1 MIVDSKCSFLSQR
14 KLPKMTLIKPKV
26 VGDHIVLKAPNKKET
41 QFLINYKGKMVKCRL
56 WSDYLDC
63 FSYGVDSEISRWL
76 SDVLECENLDLVC
89 LDNLAKRRDGDFS
102 TYMVLSEASLQD
114 LNSRLA
120 KKVSIVNFRAN
131 LVIQNCSSYAEVF
144 FFSNIYRASFQ
155 VIFFI

>member
-1 MIVDSKCSFLSQR
+1 MIVDSKRSFLSQR
-14 KLPKMTLIKPKV
+14 KLPRMTLIQPKLV
-26 VGDHIVLKAPNKKET
+26 NEHIVLMAPNKKET
-41 QFLINYKGKMVKCRL
+41 KFLINYKGEMVKCRL

-63 FSYGVDSEISRWL
+63 YSYGVDSEISKWL

-89 LDNLAKRRDGDFS
+89 LNNLAKRRDGDFS

-131 LVIQNCSSYAEVF
+131 LVVQNCSSYAEVF
-144 FFSNIYRASFQ
+144 FYQIFKELLFKNIIY
-155 VIFFI
+155 